1 MGIEASK
8 SLDPPENWDEK
19 NKHNLTIISP
29 TAPAIANHQ
38 VPSISKQFEIVS
50 PISDISNPSDI
61 FNTMHSSNNHNTN
74 NNNEA
79 NHYHHHHHSEKLLWE
94 GNARI
99 QGEGMKK
106 KQRILIE
113 I

>member
-8 SLDPPENWDEK
+8 SLDPPESWDEK
-19 NKHNLTIISP
+19 NKDKLNIISP
-29 TAPAIANHQ
+29 TAAAANHQ
-38 VPSISKQFEIVS
+38 LPSISKQFEIVS

-61 FNTMHSSNNHNTN
+61 FNMHSSNNHNTN
-74 NNNEA
+74 HNVA
-79 NHYHHHHHSEKLLWE
+79 NHHHHHHHSEKLLWE

-99 QGEGMKK
+99 QGEGMEK